1 MARKSNESQ
10 SNENKDISLQFSY
23 EPEGT
28 NLLGQDKPENIKTTS
43 SKCTHGLKGVLNVGV
58 KEVKSDKNISD
69 MQDIDINKET
79 LKEGDLLIYDET
91 DKKWKNKQ
99 FEEYYSGIILDG
111 NVDF

>member
-1 MARKSNESQ
+1 MAKKKD
-10 SNENKDISLQFSY
+10 KDISLQFSY

-28 NLLGQDKPENIKTTS
+28 NLLGQDEPENIKITS

>member
-1 MARKSNESQ
+1 MAKKKD
-10 SNENKDISLQFSY
+10 KDISLQFSY

-91 DKKWKNKQ
+91 DKKWHTRIYSTND
-99 FEEYYSGIILDG
+99 SGIVLDG

>member
-1 MARKSNESQ
+1 MVRKSNEIQ

-23 EPEGT
+23 E
-28 NLLGQDKPENIKTTS
+28 PENIKTTS

-79 LKEGDLLIYDET
+79 LKEGDLLIYDKA
-91 DKKWKNKQ
+91 DKKWKNK
-99 FEEYYSGIILDG
+99 
-111 NVDF
+111 

>member
-1 MARKSNESQ
+1 M
-10 SNENKDISLQFSY
+10 
-23 EPEGT
+23 
-28 NLLGQDKPENIKTTS
+28 
-43 SKCTHGLKGVLNVGV
+43 LNVGV